1 MQMSENYLN
10 TVDKLKQ
17 DLNIQM
23 RILANIVL
31 ILCIL
36 SGITV
41 VCGII
46 LLYGLK
52 EKEDRYIS
60 EIYCNYE
67 CSQLDCMIDA
77 EIKGNCICLSFII
90 NTTHIYDKYTCTYVE
105 PVVYLTM
112 SYLLLLIILCISLM
126 ANIMMSGYGWKH
138 FYNAVLIRRQ
148 INNLQWDGEYEM
160 LVTNNNSV

>member
-1 MQMSENYLN
+1 MSDNYLN
-10 TVDKLKQ
+10 TMDKLKQ

-31 ILCIL
+31 IQCVL
-36 SGITV
+36 SCVMI

-60 EIYCNYE
+60 DIYCNFE
-67 CSQLDCMIDA
+67 CSRLDCMIDA
-77 EIKGNCICLSFII
+77 QIKGNCVCPSFII
-90 NTTHIYDKYTCTYVE
+90 NATHIYNKYICTYVE
-105 PVVYLTM
+105 PVIHLTI

-126 ANIMMSGYGWKH
+126 ANIMMLGYGWKH
-138 FYNAVLIRRQ
+138 FYYAVMIRRQ
-148 INNLQWDGEYEM
+148 INNLQWEVEYEM
-160 LVTNNNSV
+160 LATNNNSV